1 MRIEGIARY
10 PIKGLIGEALSN
22 VALKQ
27 GLGIPG
33 DRRFAFANDAS
44 RDDGNWHS
52 SRSFLINAVND
63 NLLKFSLHKDK
74 NAWVFTS
81 PSGEHRLLEF
91 CDIDYLKEFN
101 RSLAPFFGA
110 VPNWGGTPK
119 LVERSQTDGPKGYW
133 DFPDTEL
140 LIVNLATVRDL
151 EERWKLKIDPRRFR
165 ANLLIDGFPAWSEFG
180 FYGSKFS
187 VGDAKFEVLRPAR
200 RCAATSVNPDTGA
213 RDVEI
218 QKLLAQK
225 CGHGFFGVYARVSK
239 SGDISVKDEIRR
251 DKVNALRPIEMTCE
265 NAPDITLWPKLA
277 LVELSDDSSI
287 FSFSPIGA
295 MPLAPTNG
303 RGRMRIHL
311 KSKFT
316 IVGEIIQAFAGKLTM
331 TVENGNKEL
340 SLFNGDKEASSGL
353 VLLSGPYGLR
363 K

>member
-1 MRIEGIARY
+1 MRVEGIARY
-10 PIKGLIGEALSN
+10 PIKGLIGEALFN

-33 DRRFAFANDAS
+33 DRRFAFAIDAS
-44 RDDGNWHS
+44 RDDGRWHS
-52 SRSFLINAVND
+52 SRSYLINAVND
-63 NLLKFSLHKDK
+63 NLLKFSLHKDE
-74 NAWVFTS
+74 NAWMFTS
-81 PSGEHRLLEF
+81 PSGEQRLLEF
-91 CDIDYLKEFN
+91 GDVDYLKKFN
-101 RSLAPFFGA
+101 RNLAQFFSA
-110 VPNWGGTPK
+110 VPNSGGTAK
-119 LVERSQTDGPKGYW
+119 LVERKRTDGPKGYW
-133 DFPDTEL
+133 DFPDSEL
-140 LIVNLATVRDL
+140 LIVNLATIREL
-151 EERWKLKIDPRRFR
+151 EKHWNLEIDPRRFR
-165 ANLLIDGFPAWSEFG
+165 ANILIDGLPAWSEFG
-180 FYGSKFS
+180 FYGSEFS

-218 QKLLAQK
+218 QKLLAQEF
-225 CGHGFFGVYARVSK
+225 GHGFFGVYARVSK
-239 SGDISVKDEIRR
+239 SGDISVKDEIRVN
-251 DKVNALRPIEMTCE
+251 KINALRPIEMTCE
-265 NAPDITLWPKLA
+265 NAPDIKLWPKLA
-277 LVELSDDSSI
+277 LVEPSDDSSI
-287 FSFSPIGA
+287 FSFSPIGG
-295 MPLAPTNG
+295 MPIAPTNG